1 MAYGYR
7 ALIPVKALS
16 EVKSRLA
23 SHLTLRQRENLVL
36 DMLHHVI
43 RTLRESTVLEHI
55 SVVSPDERVLAHA
68 QDWGASALREEAPG
82 HNAALHA
89 AALHEQE
96 SGTLALLTIAADL
109 PLLQATDIRSMAE
122 LSGRYSVVL
131 APSREGTGTNAILVR
146 PPLALPYLFGPH
158 SLPRY
163 QQAARQARLSNT
175 LYQRI
180 GLALDIDTIDDLD
193 DLYELQI
200 LSGEHISGW
209 QETAS
214 CQAS

>member
-1 MAYGYR
+1 MANGYR

-43 RTLRESTVLEHI
+43 HTLRESTVLEHI

-68 QDWGASALREEAPG
+68 QDWGASALREEVPG

-96 SGTLALLTIAADL
+96 SRTVALLTIAADL
-109 PLLQATDIRSMAE
+109 PLLQATDIRSMVE
-122 LSGRYSVVL
+122 LSSHYSVVL

-163 QQAARQARLSNT
+163 QQAARQARLSNM

-209 QETAS
+209 QETVS
-214 CQAS
+214 C

>member
-1 MAYGYR
+1 MGYGYR

-43 RTLRESTVLEHI
+43 RTLHESNVLERI

-68 QDWGASALREEAPG
+68 QAWGAYPLSEEVPG

-89 AALHEQE
+89 ATLHEQE

-109 PLLQATDIRSMAE
+109 PLLQAADIRNMVE
-122 LSGRYSVVL
+122 LSSRYSVVL

-163 QQAARQARLSNT
+163 QQAARQAQVSST
-175 LYQRI
+175 LYQHI

-209 QETAS
+209 QETAF